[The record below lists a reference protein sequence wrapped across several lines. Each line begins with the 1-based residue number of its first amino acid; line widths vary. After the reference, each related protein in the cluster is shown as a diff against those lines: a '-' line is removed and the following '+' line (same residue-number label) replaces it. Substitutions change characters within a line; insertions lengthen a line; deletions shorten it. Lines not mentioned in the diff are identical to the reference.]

1 MNYKVVLVHEKSNC
15 CTSTPI
21 AGEIEKE
28 CNRWGS
34 SGYVLVTAYRQQA
47 ASGQW
52 AQFIQCPSQNEVG
65 AVLIFAKR
73 D

>member
-1 MNYKVVLVHEKSNC
+1 MNYKVVLVHEKTNC
-15 CTSTPI
+15 CNSTPI

-47 ASGQW
+47 AAGQR
-52 AQFIQCPSQNEVG
+52 CNSQNEVG

>member
-1 MNYKVVLVHEKSNC
+1 MNYKVVLVHEKTQC
-15 CTSTPI
+15 CNSTPI
-21 AGEIEKE
+21 ASEIETE

-34 SGYVLVTAYRQQA
+34 MGYVLVTAYRQQA
-47 ASGQW
+47 ASGQ
-52 AQFIQCPSQNEVG
+52 QCNSQSEVG